1 MNDASVFLNE
11 IRNQIDYTNK
21 LEEAYITKHTEIEYL
36 YARLRQ
42 LMSYVQNED
51 SDIPKLNKIITEI
64 QKIISTDS
72 NFRQQQLQVLYSS
85 KQVLEDLNN
94 DSNVDKSVINPLI
107 NQIDSM
113 FPKYGGI
120 LVSGLKLNKSKK
132 AKKRKKSKR
141 SKKK

>member
-21 LEEAYITKHTEIEYL
+21 LEEAYITKHSEIEYL

-72 NFRQQQLQVLYSS
+72 NFREQQLQVLYNS
-85 KQVLEDLNN
+85 KQVLEELNN

-113 FPKYGGI
+113 FPNDGGI